1 MHDVRLD
8 RVEVAEALHA
18 VLVAQAACREA
29 ADARA
34 DAADHARQGWEGRS
48 RAAFDGEHERLLG
61 QLEEGAASLGRLQR
75 RLVELVEAADALQ
88 ADVEARRARRRRE
101 QVDLAT

>member
-34 DAADHARQGWEGRS
+34 DAADHARQG
-48 RAAFDGEHERLLG
+48 
-61 QLEEGAASLGRLQR
+61 
-75 RLVELVEAADALQ
+75 
-88 ADVEARRARRRRE
+88 
-101 QVDLAT
+101 